1 MKNANV
7 LRLPVFAAGALAM
20 AVLAG
25 CVQQQAVPQT
35 PAYRAGYADGCQSA
49 RYEVGQ
55 PTTFLQD
62 RARMAEADY
71 SLGWKQG
78 HDVCYFDAVR
88 DQQRRDRNQG

>member
-1 MKNANV
+1 M
-7 LRLPVFAAGALAM
+7 AAK
-20 AVLAG
+20 
-25 CVQQQAVPQT
+25 
-35 PAYRAGYADGCQSA
+35 A
-49 RYEVGQ
+49 RDNKVGQ

-88 DQQRRDRNQG
+88 DQQRRDRSQG